1 MKSDA
6 QNNPVILNYLGFMY
20 NHGLGVEKNERT
32 GIEWYRKAAEK
43 GLARAQF
50 NLGLCYEYAFGTKRT
65 YPKLLNGISRP
76 QNRNMPL
83 LKPKWVI

>member
-1 MKSDA
+1 MKEQA
-6 QNNPVILNYLGFMY
+6 LN
-20 NHGLGVEKNERT
+20 
-32 GIEWYRKAAEK
+32 GIERRQKRGWQE
-43 GLARAQF
+43 L
-50 NLGLCYEYAFGTKRT
+50 NSILDYAMSMLLELKRT